1 MIQDKKAVILLNK
14 SDLATVVSKD
24 MLKSYIEKPMIE
36 ISAKEESGI
45 KELEQTLKD
54 MFSMEIFLL
63 MMRFILQIFVIR
75 RQFRMLMTVWKK

>member
-1 MIQDKKAVILLNK
+1 MILLNK

-54 MFSMEIFLL
+54 MFFHGDISFNDEVYITN
-63 MMRFILQIFVIR
+63 IR
-75 RQFRMLMTVWKK
+75 HKAAIQDAYDSLEKSKYEYRK